1 MEDYRMD
8 IKAWERM
15 SGLLREAGAVAAGFA
30 DAGPVPD
37 DETARYNAMLDAGC
51 NAGMAYMANHPDVRR
66 DPRLLLDGAKSVVS
80 VAFSFAPPE
89 FRDSEKP
96 MIACYAYGDDYH
108 DVLSRRLKKVC
119 ESMKDEFGGEY
130 RICIDSA
137 PVHERYWAEK
147 AGIGRRLDNGM
158 LAVPGHGC
166 EVFLAEIV
174 TTLQLGEGGE
184 AAAPEDSMEDIC
196 LHCGACR
203 RACPAGALGADGV
216 VDARRCLSYL
226 TIEHHGEWTD
236 PVYQEAMAA
245 QEEQRAL
252 FGCDICLRVCPLN
265 RGLVP
270 TRIEEFQPRREIMEI
285 DAGDVLEMKQEDF
298 SRIFA
303 RSPIKRAK
311 LAGLQRNCRNLKR

>member
-1 MEDYRMD
+1 
-8 IKAWERM
+8 M

-30 DAGPVPD
+30 DAAPVPD
-37 DETARYNAMLDAGC
+37 DETACYNAMLDAGY

-80 VAFSFAPPE
+80 MAFSFAPPKY
-89 FRDSEKP
+89 RDPGKP

-108 DVLSRRLKKVC
+108 DVLRRRLKGIC
-119 ESMKDEFGGEY
+119 EILKDEFGGEY

-137 PVHERYWAEK
+137 PIHERYWAEK
-147 AGIGRRLDNGM
+147 TGVGKRLDNGM
-158 LAVPGHGC
+158 IAVPGYGC

-174 TTLQLGEGGE
+174 TTLQLGEGDE

-203 RACPAGALGADGV
+203 RSCPAGALGEDGT
-216 VDARRCLSYL
+216 VDSRRCLSYL
-226 TIEHHGEWTD
+226 TIEHRGEWTD
-236 PVYQEAMAA
+236 PVYQEAMETPQA
-245 QEEQRAL
+245 RNTL
-252 FGCDICLRVCPLN
+252 FGCDICLRSCPLN
-265 RGLVP
+265 RGLAP
-270 TRIEEFQPRREIMEI
+270 TRIEEFQPRLEIMEL
-285 DAGDVLEMKQEDF
+285 DAGDVMEMKQEEF